1 MREAGESAA
10 TVPAAAPPLR
20 LRAVGHRYG
29 AGVVALRDID
39 LDVEAGTFTL
49 ILGAN
54 GAGKT
59 TLANVMGGM
68 LKPSS
73 GSVEAFGA
81 PVRYTEN
88 RALNHLGIV
97 LVPERR
103 RLFYRLTV
111 REHVMLGA
119 YSIKESRKQLDERM
133 RAVLQ
138 PFPSS
143 IRDRLDVVAGSLSG
157 GEQQLLA
164 VARALIAKPRLVILD
179 EPSLGL
185 APRAIEA
192 VYDLLAG
199 AREQGAT
206 LVVIEQ
212 SGAVALQYV
221 SHIAILERGREIYR
235 GTVGSIS
242 QEQILAI
249 GYVGHVESVET
260 TSGEAS

>member
-1 MREAGESAA
+1 MSVEAATESA
-10 TVPAAAPPLR
+10 LR
-20 LRAVGHRYG
+20 LRGVGHRYG
-29 AGVVALRDID
+29 AGVVALQDID
-39 LDVEAGTFTL
+39 IDIEPGTFTL

-68 LKPSS
+68 LRPTTGEVS
-73 GSVEAFGA
+73 AFGDS
-81 PVRYTEN
+81 VRYSES
-88 RALNHLGIV
+88 RAFNHLGIV

-111 REHVMLGA
+111 RENIRLGA
-119 YSIKESRKQLDERM
+119 YSIKESRRELDERM
-133 RAVLQ
+133 RALLDT
-138 PFPSS
+138 FPSS
-143 IRDRLDVVAGSLSG
+143 IRDRLNLPAGSLSG

-164 VARALIAKPRLVILD
+164 VARALIARPRVIILD

-192 VYDLLAG
+192 VYDLLAN
-199 AREQGAT
+199 ARNGGAT

-212 SGAVALQYV
+212 SGAVALSYV
-221 SHIAILERGREIYR
+221 SHIVILDRGREIYR
-235 GTVGSIS
+235 GTADSIS

-249 GYVGHVESVET
+249 GYVGHVESIET
-260 TSGEAS
+260 KKENQET